1 MKRLTATELENLRD
15 TDPMAFHRELEQWD
29 AGEYRLNKDT
39 ADDLGQRMIDE
50 RRCKCGDDLKD
61 GEYMQCT
68 ACRIVHSPRPKD
80 IDFTNTIIAKDER
93 PSFQP
98 STAELAM
105 FLIFFFLCL
114 GLSLHTVM
122 RGNLAAMRGMA
133 LPRVES
139 GVGNER

>member
-1 MKRLTATELENLRD
+1 MTATELENLRD

-39 ADDLGQRMIDE
+39 DDDLGQLMIDE
-50 RRCKCGDDLKD
+50 RRCKCGDDLKESD
-61 GEYMQCT
+61 FRQCA
-68 ACRIVHSPRPKD
+68 ACRIVHSPQPKD
-80 IDFTNTIIAKDER
+80 IDFANTIIAKDER

-98 STAELAM
+98 STAELTM

-122 RGNLAAMRGMA
+122 RGDKAAMNGMA